1 MLLILMGIWV
11 NPAREAGG
19 GMGLRTPERVPQ
31 ALCEWSAKA
40 MPDLKKGASVTLAPF
55 FHFVLV

>member
-1 MLLILMGIWV
+1 MGIWV

-19 GMGLRTPERVPQ
+19 GMGLRTPERVLQ
-31 ALCEWSAKA
+31 ALCEWNAKA